1 MQCSPTTRSSG
12 PQSTSFSPVFT
23 LCSGPLRPKSIEAK
37 RAVLI
42 RIAASPNSA
51 RAAGSVSPM
60 VPMGGWL
67 KTTVAMVAYSIRARG
82 SPPKRRSARRRPA
95 AIATGV
101 SSYPVL
107 VQSPRAKTVGDEVA
121 SKSSTLMSPWRSTS
135 TPALA
140 SCSACVTGARLRR
153 HGGHGA

>member
-60 VPMGGWL
+60 VPMGGVNGLGMTVGGSVEYQGNTDPHFHGNVTLSPVYQHKTL
-67 KTTVAMVAYSIRARG
+67 KEIRDKIETGLLSVDAITLPARLLF
-82 SPPKRRSARRRPA
+82 ARRA
-95 AIATGV
+95 
-101 SSYPVL
+101 
-107 VQSPRAKTVGDEVA
+107 
-121 SKSSTLMSPWRSTS
+121 
-135 TPALA
+135 
-140 SCSACVTGARLRR
+140 
-153 HGGHGA
+153 